1 MSKIKSLLKLSRVR
15 VTLALVVIGLGV
27 VFTLLYAPKE
37 QDPNIG
43 LTADPAPP
51 TVGIT
56 NLVGSLKVN
65 RSTTYRNVTFTVTQV
80 QEATAFSDDRKRN
93 GTYTVRVEVHAQP
106 GTALQSPTGMDYA
119 SLVRLQLTNGETIAP
134 KLISLLPLVMPQQAK
149 DGYFDF
155 PVSTNIPLPSLTLRI
170 GDTNTIG
177 FSE

>member
-1 MSKIKSLLKLSRVR
+1 MPKVR

-43 LTADPAPP
+43 LTTDPAPP

-56 NLVGSLKVN
+56 NLVGSLNVN

-80 QEATAFSDDRKRN
+80 QEAAAFSDDRKRN
-93 GTYTVRVEVHAQP
+93 GTYTVRVDVHAQP
-106 GTALQSPTGMDYA
+106 GTAIQSPMGLNYV
-119 SLVRLQLTNGETIAP
+119 SLVRLVLANGEIIAP
-134 KLISLLPLVMPQQAK
+134 KLVSLLPLVMPQQAK

-155 PVSTNIPLPSLTLRI
+155 PVSTNVPLSSLTLRI
-170 GDTNTIG
+170 GNTNTIG
-177 FSE
+177 FSK